1 MSNLRDQLDRAKAEY
16 HSAAYPGDLASE
28 LLTMQLTGAVAANS
42 VRNGPV
48 TKNRWFWAGGTTSA
62 AAAALVAAFML
73 SSSTPDVNTNIDNAF
88 YPLGARGSMVSV
100 PSTANPF
107 VLADTPVAPAG
118 NRFLLEDSRSNPMK
132 NGGIQ
137 MVDSPSTRPT
147 GRDLS
152 LQPGLRTLEYQRP

>member
-28 LLTMQLTGAVAANS
+28 LLTMQLTGVGAANS

-73 SSSTPDVNTNIDNAF
+73 SSSTPDVNPTIDNAG
-88 YPLGARGSMVSV
+88 YPFGTRGSMVSV

-107 VLADTPVAPAG
+107 VLADTLVPPAG
-118 NRFLLEDSRSNPMK
+118 NRFVLEEAGGTRLR

-147 GRDLS
+147 GKDLS
-152 LQPGLRTLEYQRP
+152 LQPRLRTLEYQRP